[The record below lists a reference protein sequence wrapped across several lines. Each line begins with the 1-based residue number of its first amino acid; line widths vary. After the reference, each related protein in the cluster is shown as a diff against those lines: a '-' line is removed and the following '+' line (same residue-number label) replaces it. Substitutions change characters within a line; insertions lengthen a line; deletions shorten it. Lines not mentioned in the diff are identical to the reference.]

1 MGVSFGHSFFLAEG
15 ALRTA
20 GVLPAVRQLLRPD
33 DAARA
38 VGRSLPRPA
47 LEVGVG
53 AALAGL
59 GVSLCLHRV
68 GPARAS
74 DWQPGLTLEAS
85 ALDELLELLLTRRP
99 GSAANWLS
107 LSFDDGYRDAADYI
121 RSRAPRFPAVEFF
134 FFVCPRKIERRV
146 GFRWDLVEKRLLA
159 GTSRDEAVA
168 LLDEPHSTVTEHQRA
183 ELRSL
188 ADAAPFQLASVEEL
202 GALVTF
208 PNVKLGNHSNLHASP
223 NKLPDEEVTRDY
235 RESKEDF
242 ERLFGQ
248 QQHFAFPF
256 GTPQHHFQQRHV
268 DVLRSLGDFAIWTTE
283 ARPYRLTERRPGAVL
298 PRFPING
305 QRTPAEL
312 AGWIA
317 ARATAFRLAGTRHHF

>member
-1 MGVSFGHSFFLAEG
+1 MG
-15 ALRTA
+15 
-20 GVLPAVRQLLRPD
+20 
-33 DAARA
+33 RA
-38 VGRSLPRPA
+38 LPRPA

-68 GPARAS
+68 GPTRAS
-74 DWQPGLTLEAS
+74 DWQPGLSLEAD

-99 GSAANWLS
+99 GSSANWLS
-107 LSFDDGYRDAADYI
+107 LSFDDGYQDAADYL

-134 FFVCPRKIERRV
+134 FFVCPRKVELRS
-146 GFRWDLVEKRLLA
+146 GFRWDLVEKRLL
-159 GTSRDEAVA
+159 GGSPREEALA
-168 LLDEPHSTVTEHQRA
+168 LLDEPHSTTSEHQRA
-183 ELRSL
+183 DLRSL
-188 ADAAPFQLASVEEL
+188 ADAAPFKLVNVDELRSLA
-202 GALVTF
+202 AL
-208 PNVKLGNHSNLHASP
+208 PNVRLGNHSNLHASP
-223 NKLPDEEVTRDY
+223 NGLPDEEAARDY
-235 RESKEDF
+235 RESKADF
-242 ERLFGQ
+242 ERLFGP

-256 GTPQHHFQQRHV
+256 GTPRHHFQQRHV
-268 DVLRSLGDFAIWTTE
+268 DTLRALGDFLIWTTE
-283 ARPYRLTERRPGAVL
+283 ARPYRLSERRPSSVL